1 MAACWQGTRKSIV
14 VGEVQTYCAEMA
26 MWRHMQM
33 ACWAMGDEHPITI
46 QMLESAEKNLSLK
59 KKMAVVERKRA
70 LDKLMVQLQE
80 EEILSS
86 SEISAQ
92 LAWEKQ
98 DLIPVPERVWAL
110 RNTGSTM
117 ALGDK
122 RSRAKALDIFRM
134 ALQLQQQHLDDPG
147 HPGLL
152 GELWRCDLSGACS
165 PRLPART
172 CDPSSTN
179 VSISSIVVNYEHL
192 RPIQCVTG
200 SGGV

>member
-1 MAACWQGTRKSIV
+1 MAIRQQV
-14 VGEVQTYCAEMA
+14 YCCAVCQELCGQLVYYHLVL
-26 MWRHMQM
+26 WLHMQM

-46 QMLESAEKNLSLK
+46 HMLESAEKNLSLK
-59 KKMAVVERKRA
+59 KKMAVVERQRA
-70 LDKLMVQLQE
+70 LDDLMAQLQD

-122 RSRAKALDIFRM
+122 RSRAKARDIFEM
-134 ALQLQQQHLDDPG
+134 ALELQRQHHSDDPG

-152 GELWRCDLSGACS
+152 GELWRCASGCS
-165 PRLPART
+165 
-172 CDPSSTN
+172 SSLAAPLEEPFRQN
-179 VSISSIVVNYEHL
+179 N
-192 RPIQCVTG
+192 R
-200 SGGV
+200 